1 VATRSAED
9 RATRNLIIWIAC
21 ALCAGVWL
29 GVTARIAM
37 RFIAL
42 EAGMAPGFSSGG
54 SLEVILFGAMI
65 GMPIALLVWICRA
78 KWRLPF
84 WFGTFVG
91 LALFLVLAVFQPPAA
106 RSALAGTPDKAW
118 WTTVLFAA
126 VFVLYGAVLDAIWA
140 LRKSRPKPFPASSG
154 PLR

>member
-1 VATRSAED
+1 
-9 RATRNLIIWIAC
+9 
-21 ALCAGVWL
+21 
-29 GVTARIAM
+29 M

-65 GMPIALLVWICRA
+65 GIPVALLVWICRA

-84 WFGTFVG
+84 WFGTIAG
-91 LALFLVLAVFQPPAA
+91 LALFVILSVFQPPAA
-106 RSALAGTPDKAW
+106 RSALAGTPDKAL

-140 LRKSRPKPFPASSG
+140 WRKSRPTPSRASSG

>member
-1 VATRSAED
+1 MPQIGKD
-9 RATRNLIIWIAC
+9 RATRDVIIWIVS

-54 SLEVILFGAMI
+54 SLEVILFGAMF
-65 GMPIALLVWICRA
+65 GMPVALLVWTCRS

-84 WFGTFVG
+84 WFGTSAG
-91 LALFLVLAVFQPPAA
+91 LALFVILSVFQPPAA
-106 RSALAGTPDKAW
+106 RSALAGTPDKAL

-140 LRKSRPKPFPASSG
+140 WRKS
-154 PLR
+154 